1 MNSPNQTDQQTAD
14 IVDLFPTDEHFGNCP
29 HCRRS
34 TAMLNIGKD
43 HWMYCEPHRVT
54 WHVGYNLFSGWQ
66 HETEAQWQKNARFL
80 SSFRVLP

>member
-1 MNSPNQTDQQTAD
+1 
-14 IVDLFPTDEHFGNCP
+14 
-29 HCRRS
+29 
-34 TAMLNIGKD
+34 MLNIGKD